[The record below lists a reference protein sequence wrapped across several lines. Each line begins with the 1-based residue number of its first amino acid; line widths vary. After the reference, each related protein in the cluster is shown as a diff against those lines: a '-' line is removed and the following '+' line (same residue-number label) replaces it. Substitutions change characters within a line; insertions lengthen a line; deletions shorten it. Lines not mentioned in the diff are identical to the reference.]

1 MVWAGGEGR
10 GWDGTGWVGDWTQM
24 GIQSGGKGMEKG
36 LGIEDGMGSMQE
48 GTTSVRK

>member
-1 MVWAGGEGR
+1 MRWDEME
-10 GWDGTGWVGDWTQM
+10 WDGDWRQM
-24 GIQSGGKGMEKG
+24 EIQSGGKGMEKE